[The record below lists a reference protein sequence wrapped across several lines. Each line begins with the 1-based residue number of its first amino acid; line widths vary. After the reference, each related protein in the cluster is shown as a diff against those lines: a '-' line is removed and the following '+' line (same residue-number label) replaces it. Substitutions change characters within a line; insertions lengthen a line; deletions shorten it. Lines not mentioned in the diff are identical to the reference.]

1 MKLTWAYPVVIQH
14 FYSYQLLLF
23 DWHAPKIASCPPDDQ
38 QTTFYL
44 YAAHIQHT
52 YSQHPALP
60 PHRFTLNSSWSCVI
74 VSLPDTNGTFSLQK
88 PSRRDRTHLDGERDS
103 LGWGRAGGGGGSA
116 TRSWGG
122 RQEPPRADWLKSP
135 KFSATTTDHNYW
147 RPLEVWGQVCLF
159 CLLAK

>member
-52 YSQHPALP
+52 YSQHPCAPTPQIHFKRQLILCYCLLTWHQRHIFP
-60 PHRFTLNSSWSCVI
+60 AEAQST
-74 VSLPDTNGTFSLQK
+74 G
-88 PSRRDRTHLDGERDS
+88 RDS
-103 LGWGRAGGGGGSA
+103 LGWGTGLTWTGAGGRGEGGQ
-116 TRSWGG
+116 R
-122 RQEPPRADWLKSP
+122 EPPRADWLKSP
-135 KFSATTTDHNYW
+135 KFSATTTDHNCW